1 MCVCMC
7 VHHVCVCVCVCMCV
21 HHVCVCVYVCPS
33 RVCVCVCE
41 RGGIKL
47 TIRESPPPYGC
58 IYGNYN
64 IMLCDRIDLLGAS
77 FSVFHIPSF
86 YEHLY
91 ITRRG

>member
-1 MCVCMC
+1 M
-7 VHHVCVCVCVCMCV
+7 
-21 HHVCVCVYVCPS
+21 
-33 RVCVCVCE
+33 CVCE

-47 TIRESPPPYGC
+47 TIRESPYGC

-64 IMLCDRIDLLGAS
+64 IMLRDRIDLQGAS
-77 FSVFHIPSF
+77 FSVFHILSF